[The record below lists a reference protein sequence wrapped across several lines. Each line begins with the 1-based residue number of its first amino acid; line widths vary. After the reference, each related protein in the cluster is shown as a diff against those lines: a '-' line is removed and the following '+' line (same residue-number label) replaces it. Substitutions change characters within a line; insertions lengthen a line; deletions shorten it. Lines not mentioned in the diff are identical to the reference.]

1 MTSFIEMVGVFLCGA
16 LFGAAVAIQLMET
29 YGLLRP
35 AGAVTDTAVALAA
48 EENLRQES
56 TRPEGP
62 RTAKKPRRTPWR
74 KVKARY
80 EAEHRRTRQSV
91 EERVQEMEQQ

>member
-1 MTSFIEMVGVFLCGA
+1 MTSFIEVVGVFVCGA

-29 YGLLRP
+29 YGVLS
-35 AGAVTDTAVALAA
+35 TAASLVGTTESAAPA
-48 EENLRQES
+48 EESEPQEAARL
-56 TRPEGP
+56 T
-62 RTAKKPRRTPWR
+62 KKPRRTPWR

-91 EERVQEMEQQ
+91 EERVQEMERR